1 MKINIIEI
9 RENPL
14 LKRNE
19 IIGIIEHNGMST
31 PSKASVQAYL
41 AKEKKIKPK
50 HIEVKRII
58 SGVGNTQSRILAYVW
73 KEKEVPIIEEK
84 KAKEKGA
91 EVKEEGK
98 KEESAE
104 EPKKE
109 EKKEEATEEGKK
121 EEKKVEEKNKEEKTE
136 KKAEEKK
143 EGEK

>member
-84 KAKEKGA
+84 KAEEKV
-91 EVKEEGK
+91 EK

-109 EKKEEATEEGKK
+109 EKKEEAAEEGKK

>member
-84 KAKEKGA
+84 KAEEKV
-91 EVKEEGK
+91 EK

-121 EEKKVEEKNKEEKTE
+121 EEKKVEEKTE

>member
-84 KAKEKGA
+84 KAEEKV
-91 EVKEEGK
+91 EK

-109 EKKEEATEEGKK
+109 EKKVTEEGKK

>member
-19 IIGIIEHNGMST
+19 IIGIIEHKKEST
-31 PSKASVQAYL
+31 PSKSSVQAYL

-50 HIEVKRII
+50 HIEIKRII

-84 KAKEKGA
+84 KKTEEKSEGKT
-91 EVKEEGK
+91 EEKEER
-98 KEESAE
+98 
-104 EPKKE
+104 
-109 EKKEEATEEGKK
+109 
-121 EEKKVEEKNKEEKTE
+121 VEQT
-136 KKAEEKK
+136 KK
-143 EGEK
+143 EGEKSSEEKNEKGEK